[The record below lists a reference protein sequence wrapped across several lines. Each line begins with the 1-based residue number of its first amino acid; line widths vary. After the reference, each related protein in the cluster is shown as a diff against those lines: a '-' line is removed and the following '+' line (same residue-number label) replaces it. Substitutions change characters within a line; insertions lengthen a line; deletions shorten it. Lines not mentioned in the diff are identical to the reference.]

1 MIKVSDVVII
11 GGGIVGIS
19 IAYHLA
25 KKGCSNVVVLE
36 KEPLIGTGS
45 TSKGAGGIRQQF
57 SAEINIRLSMES
69 VKIFERFADEMGCKD
84 VFYQN
89 GYLFLLSTEE
99 EVASFKKNVVLQK
112 GLGLKVDI
120 LSPDEVRSM
129 ISFINTDD
137 LLGAT
142 FCGTDGYA
150 DIDGVIQGF
159 AREAKRLGV
168 DIYLQTEVEGIEVER
183 GRVSSV
189 KTRRGD
195 IETHTVVNAAGPYS
209 AIIGKMAGIDLP
221 IKPFRRQIFVT
232 EPMSFIPDSMPM
244 VIDFHT
250 KFYCRKESG
259 GLLMGGGEKK
269 EPSSFD
275 TNVDWDSLEILVE
288 KGIHRIP
295 TIKEAKIK
303 KGWAGLYSITPDFNP
318 ILGRVPQVEG
328 FICAIGFS
336 GHGFMHS
343 PIVGK
348 LISELIIDGEA
359 STIDISPL
367 SINRFKDKN
376 KIIPEQN
383 VI

>member
-11 GGGIVGIS
+11 GGGIIGIS

-25 KKGCSNVVVLE
+25 KSGCSNVVVLE
-36 KEPLIGTGS
+36 KEDLIGAGS

-57 SAEINIRLSMES
+57 STEINIRLSMES
-69 VKIFERFADEMGCKD
+69 VKIFERFADEMGCEE

-99 EVASFKKNVVLQK
+99 EMKSFKKNVELQRD
-112 GLGLKVDI
+112 LGLEVDI
-120 LSPDEVRSM
+120 LSPDEMRAM
-129 ISFINTDD
+129 IPFINTEDI
-137 LLGAT
+137 LGVT
-142 FCGTDGYA
+142 FCRSDGYA
-150 DIDGVIQGF
+150 DIDGVLQGF

-168 DIYLQTEVEGIEVER
+168 KIYLKTEVEGIEVEN
-183 GRVSSV
+183 GRVCKV
-189 KTRRGD
+189 RTRRGD
-195 IETHTVVNAAGPYS
+195 IETHTVINAGGPYS
-209 AIIGKMAGIDLP
+209 AIIGKMVGIDLP
-221 IKPFRRQIFVT
+221 ITPFKRQIFVT
-232 EPMSFIPDSMPM
+232 EPLDFIPDSMPM
-244 VIDFHT
+244 IIDFHT

-269 EPSSFD
+269 ESSGFD
-275 TNVDWDSLEILVE
+275 TNVDWGVLESLVE

-295 TIKEAKIK
+295 GIKDARIK
-303 KGWAGLYSITPDFNP
+303 KGWAGLYSITLDFNP
-318 ILGRVPQVEG
+318 ILGKVPHVEG
-328 FICAIGFS
+328 FVCAVGFS

-367 SINRFKDKN
+367 SINRFEDKDR
-376 KIIPEQN
+376 IIPEEN